1 MALLPFTAAIMSN
14 LTTEEWLRIIGG
26 AADEVA
32 TVALGFEKCDVKVR
46 STAIGSQHV
55 GAYLPLGTLEHPM
68 QIALLAE
75 PSGCQALAKALLGMD
90 AGDEDLGDADLSDAV
105 SELLNV
111 LAGGVKRRAQGRV
124 EIQMGLPLFVKGV
137 IQGNEHLAIMAADVL
152 IGSTPAVVL
161 LVTPRRAESKRGSA
175 PKLKVV

>member
-1 MALLPFTAAIMSN
+1 MPFTAPNMSN
-14 LTTEEWLRIIGG
+14 PTTEEWLAIIGG

-32 TVALGFEKCDVKVR
+32 TVALSFEKCNVR
-46 STAIGSQHV
+46 VREAAIGSQHV

-75 PSGCQALAKALLGMD
+75 PAGCQALAKALLGMD
-90 AGDEDLGDADLSDAV
+90 AGDEDLADTDLSDAV
-105 SELLNV
+105 SEVLNL

-124 EIQMGLPLFVKGV
+124 EIQLGLPLFVKGV
-137 IQGNEHLAIMAADVL
+137 IQGNEHLAILAADLQVGN
-152 IGSTPAVVL
+152 IPAVVL

-175 PKLKVV
+175 PKLAVAKAG